1 MAESNNMKRIML
13 ALGSLKTTRLFRNN
27 VALAWV
33 GQIVKRTPT
42 TITLAN
48 YRPLHAGLS
57 KGSSDLV
64 GWHTVEVTPDMVGK
78 RIAMFTAI
86 EVKDNGGRISVEQV
100 AFIQTVRQFGGIAG
114 IAHNPEEALNIIENQ
129 PKLL

>member
-1 MAESNNMKRIML
+1 MKRIML

-27 VALAWV
+27 VAMAWV
-33 GQIVKRTPT
+33 GRIVKRTPT
-42 TITLAN
+42 TITLAD
-48 YRPLHAGLS
+48 YRPLHAGLAR
-57 KGSSDLV
+57 GSSDLV

-86 EVKDNGGRISVEQV
+86 EVKENGGRISVEQV